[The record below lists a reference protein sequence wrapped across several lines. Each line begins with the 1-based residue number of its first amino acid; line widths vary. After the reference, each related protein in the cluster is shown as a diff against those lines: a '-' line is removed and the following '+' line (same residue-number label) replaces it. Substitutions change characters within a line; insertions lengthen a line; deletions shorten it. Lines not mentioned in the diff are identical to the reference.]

1 MKLICKE
8 LQIRMRMKEFYIEEF
23 YVIGICVLLDEVGC
37 DTSFQIVKRVSN
49 TIYIYIYIYIY
60 I

>member
-49 TIYIYIYIYIY
+49 TIYI
-60 I
+60 